1 LTQPEAAREAFTE
14 KRTLKMGLHGLIGV
28 LQVEPRK
35 RDIIPGRENS
45 LCRVGGKELCVQRTR
60 NQWVALEWWIVL
72 KLAVEIQ
79 RWRK

>member
-1 LTQPEAAREAFTE
+1 MTQPEAAREAFTE